1 MIVDAHQHFWKFDA
15 LRHQWITDEM
25 SVLRRNFLPKDL
37 LPIYNKL
44 NIGGCIA
51 VQADESDTETAFLLT
66 LATENDFIEGVVG
79 WIDSKDNLLE
89 EKLNQ
94 YSKQTLLKGFRHI
107 IQGRPDDFYFTNPE
121 FHQFLKKLKFYNF
134 TYDILV
140 YEDQLRATIKCT
152 EKFPDQ
158 KFILDHC
165 GKPNIKAKNYKD
177 WASQIKILASNPNM
191 YCKLSGLVTEANLN
205 SWTYDDL
212 MPYMEIAA
220 EHFGSERLC
229 FGSDWPVCL
238 LASDYER
245 LYEVT
250 NKFINQLPSKEQEN
264 ILGINVCRFY
274 GIK

>member
-15 LRHQWITDEM
+15 TRHQWITDDM
-25 SVLRRNFLPKDL
+25 KVLRRNFLPIDL
-37 LPIYNKL
+37 QPIYNKL

-66 LATENDFIEGVVG
+66 LATENNFIEGVVG
-79 WIDSKDNLLE
+79 WIDPKDNLLE

-94 YSKQTLLKGFRHI
+94 YSTQTFLKGFRNI
-107 IQGRPDDFYFTNPE
+107 IQGKPDDFYFTNPE

-152 EKFPDQ
+152 EQFPDQ

-177 WASQIKILASNPNM
+177 WASQIKILASNPNV

-205 SWTYDDL
+205 SWSYDDL

-220 EHFGSERLC
+220 EYFGSDRLC

-245 LYEVT
+245 LYDVT

>member
-15 LRHQWITDEM
+15 ARHQWITDEM
-25 SVLRRNFLPKDL
+25 KVLKRDFLPKDL
-37 LPIYNKL
+37 RPIYNKL

-66 LATENDFIEGVVG
+66 LATENNFIEGVVG
-79 WIDSKDNLLE
+79 WIDPKDNLLE

-94 YSKQTLLKGFRHI
+94 YSTQTLLKGFRNI
-107 IQGRPDDFYFTNPE
+107 IQGKPDDFYFTNPE

-140 YEDQLRATIKCT
+140 YENQLRATIKCT
-152 EKFPDQ
+152 EQFPDQ

-177 WASQIKILASNPNM
+177 WASQIKILASNPNV

-205 SWTYDDL
+205 SWSYDDL

-220 EHFGSERLC
+220 EYFGSDRLC

-245 LYEVT
+245 LYDVT
-250 NKFINQLPSKEQEN
+250 NKFVNQLSSKEQEN

>member
-15 LRHQWITDEM
+15 ARHQWITEDM
-25 SVLRRNFLPKDL
+25 KLLRRDYLPQDL
-37 LPIYNKL
+37 LPIYKKL

-51 VQADESDTETAFLLT
+51 VQADESDNETSFLLE
-66 LATENDFIEGVVG
+66 LAAKNDFIEGVVG
-79 WIDSKDNLLE
+79 WINPKDNLLE

-94 YSKQTLLKGFRHI
+94 YSKQSILKGFRNI
-107 IQGRPDDFYFTNPE
+107 IQGRPDDFYLTNPD
-121 FHQFLKKLKFYNF
+121 FHQFLKELKIYNF
-134 TYDILV
+134 TYDVLV
-140 YEDQLRATIKCT
+140 FEDQLRATIKCT

-165 GKPNIKAKNYKD
+165 GKPNIKAKNHKD
-177 WASQIKILASNPNM
+177 WASQLKILANNPNM

-212 MPYMEIAA
+212 IPYMEITA

-250 NKFINQLPSKEQEN
+250 NKFIGQLTAKEQEN

>member
-15 LRHQWITDEM
+15 ARHQWITEDM
-25 SVLRRNFLPKDL
+25 KLLRRDYLPQDL
-37 LPIYNKL
+37 LAIYKKL

-51 VQADESDTETAFLLT
+51 VQADESDNETSFLLE
-66 LATENDFIEGVVG
+66 LAAKNDFIEGVVG
-79 WIDSKDNLLE
+79 WINPKDNLLE

-94 YSKQTLLKGFRHI
+94 YSKQSILKGFRNI
-107 IQGRPDDFYFTNPE
+107 IQGRPDDFYLTNPD
-121 FHQFLKKLKFYNF
+121 FHQFLKELKIYNF
-134 TYDILV
+134 TYDVLV
-140 YEDQLRATIKCT
+140 FEDQLRATIKCT

-165 GKPNIKAKNYKD
+165 GKPNIKAKNHKN
-177 WASQIKILASNPNM
+177 WASNIKILASNPNM

-212 MPYMEIAA
+212 IPYMEITA

-250 NKFINQLPSKEQEN
+250 NKFIGQLTAKEQEN